1 MAGRGWSYVSMIKRF
16 WADERAVS
24 MPEYAMIMAIIAL
37 ASAGAITLM
46 RGQLVAVFRAT
57 GEPIAG
63 TGT

>member
-1 MAGRGWSYVSMIKRF
+1 MIKRF